1 MKKIFAII
9 IFAFYSLNS
18 ASGKDFELSELLE
31 IAEKNSENI
40 KSAEFLAESQ
50 KNFADQQK
58 YWKNPEIEYKN
69 ITGGNNFSISQT
81 IPFYRKLENRFAV
94 ENAEYMALEAEK
106 NYTNLWVKSEV
117 FRLIYQYQIT
127 KTRIELAKKRLKRLE
142 LVNKYLQ
149 NLVLTSPTKKAQWFI
164 TKDRIRLVNRE
175 LLIFQNDLVQLWNAV
190 NIFLNL
196 DFEPNNIRLNWL
208 TNKNYLGKKFY
219 KESAWQNNLDL
230 IKQKN
235 LINKSKFA
243 LEYAKIEQMPDVK
256 ISGFNENNQGN
267 SSNNKGVGIA
277 LSVPILNRNQQQIL
291 GANAHLKSMQ
301 ASLNFQQNQLNKAI
315 DNNINHYET
324 LLKINDDFTLNN
336 LDKIVQRLELAN
348 DDFKKGLLD
357 FITYIELD
365 SQEYQIIDA
374 TINNQLELAKSYSDL
389 MLKIGNFLEPKNK

>member
-1 MKKIFAII
+1 VKKIFAII